1 MKKSHKEVNI
11 FSKAGQIMV
20 SAALAATITTVPAFA
35 ADSTGSDKIP
45 TGPVTTASSYITGAA
60 SRAAGPVPEILGLA
74 SVEESGQFVSTT
86 DWYSWDQPKYYL
98 AASTYNTAISPYLA
112 NLATGQ
118 SSDKAILNTSR
129 SGSGAGPNA
138 ALSASDPTDAQVL
151 ALANVVI
158 GNGGGTDVSAV
169 EYKFSNYSGLV
180 TTMYNVAAAADSA
193 DAADSQKTLRYK
205 DSSGSVISATSI
217 AQNYEKYIFGT
228 MGAVQNA
235 IDLNPSLKKTVAVV
249 TGATQNDVTGVWT
262 FSLMTTAGSGGDG
275 TASTNRY
282 LETTANTGI
291 LDSDGDVAIE
301 LADNYGDVKSTGV
314 TVDDLKNVDL
324 IMVGGQQSSKNY
336 DTIIGAIEDSD
347 LIGKTYAV
355 KDNGSAGAMYG
366 VVMNSVENAQNIGRI
381 LGMLYPTIV
390 SQQNWMAYYYQ
401 NFYHIDGTELG
412 TVMNQALKG
421 VRCQAVAQ
429 AETMD
434 EAQIWSVPEVSA
446 SGVSGYTDGAT
457 SSTVQGVI
465 DAGYRYYQEITQ

>member
-1 MKKSHKEVNI
+1 MKKNHKEANI

-45 TGPVTTASSYITGAA
+45 TGPVTTTSSYITGAA

-158 GNGGGTDVSAV
+158 GNGGGTDTSAV

-228 MGAVQNA
+228 EGLIQQA
-235 IDLNPSLKKTVAVV
+235 IDTNKIAKRTVAVV
-249 TGATQNDVTGVWT
+249 TDASFDKTEGEWY
-262 FSLMTTAGSGGDG
+262 FELMTTANSGGDG

-282 LETTANTGI
+282 LETTANSGI
-291 LDSDGDVAIE
+291 DGID
-301 LADNYGDVKSTGV
+301 LADNYGDVASTV
-314 TVDDLKNVDL
+314 SATELEENVDL
-324 IMVGGQQSSKNY
+324 ILIGGQQSSKNY
-336 DTIIGAIEDSD
+336 DTLVQAVEESALVDQ
-347 LIGKTYAV
+347 TYAV
-355 KDNGSAGAMYG
+355 ENNGSAGAMYG

-381 LGMLYPTIV
+381 LGMLYPEFV
-390 SQQNWMAYYYQ
+390 NQQNWMAYYYQ
-401 NFYHIDGTELG
+401 TFYHIEGVELG
-412 TVMNQALKG
+412 TVMNQAMKG
-421 VRCQAVAQ
+421 VRCESAAQ
-429 AETMD
+429 TDTM
-434 EAQIWSVPEVSA
+434 EHAQIWAVSETSN
-446 SGVSGYTDGAT
+446 SGVSGYTDD
-457 SSTVQGVI
+457 SSQSAVQSSI
-465 DAGYRYYQEITQ
+465 DAGYVYFKSVTA

>member
-1 MKKSHKEVNI
+1 
-11 FSKAGQIMV
+11 MV

-35 ADSTGSDKIP
+35 VDSTGSDKIP

-235 IDLNPSLKKTVAVV
+235 IDLNPSLKKPLR
-249 TGATQNDVTGVWT
+249 W
-262 FSLMTTAGSGGDG
+262 
-275 TASTNRY
+275 
-282 LETTANTGI
+282 
-291 LDSDGDVAIE
+291 
-301 LADNYGDVKSTGV
+301 
-314 TVDDLKNVDL
+314 
-324 IMVGGQQSSKNY
+324 
-336 DTIIGAIEDSD
+336 
-347 LIGKTYAV
+347 
-355 KDNGSAGAMYG
+355 
-366 VVMNSVENAQNIGRI
+366 
-381 LGMLYPTIV
+381 
-390 SQQNWMAYYYQ
+390 
-401 NFYHIDGTELG
+401 
-412 TVMNQALKG
+412 
-421 VRCQAVAQ
+421 
-429 AETMD
+429 
-434 EAQIWSVPEVSA
+434 
-446 SGVSGYTDGAT
+446 
-457 SSTVQGVI
+457 
-465 DAGYRYYQEITQ
+465 